1 MLNFIFVAPSEPI
14 SPKVYVTQ
22 RKNAALSKLTLA
34 ADFRWSEPAQLN
46 GVLSKQIVWYW
57 QSDKPSMKSTTPLPQ
72 SARHF
77 ILDDLKGNVT
87 YFFQV
92 SLIKNCFVYN
102 SLTDKI
108 DRSLTVTVH

>member
-1 MLNFIFVAPSEPI
+1 M
-14 SPKVYVTQ
+14 
-22 RKNAALSKLTLA
+22 SKLTLA

-46 GVLSKQIVWYW
+46 GILSKQIVWYW
-57 QSDKPSMKSTTPLPQ
+57 QSDKPTMKSTTRLPQ

-92 SLIKNCFVYN
+92 SYDLLWKYV
-102 SLTDKI
+102 
-108 DRSLTVTVH
+108 VHGQENYIGIVSE